1 MKKKYRKTVE
11 KAPPGREKQVKA
23 LKKKFDDPSA
33 PYAIAW
39 AQHNKKKK

>member
-1 MKKKYRKTVE
+1 V
-11 KAPPGREKQVKA
+11 VKA

-39 AQHNKKKK
+39 AQYNKEKKK